1 VKKDRTPLAT
11 TGLLMHALTM
21 ASTRASP
28 RGHVVFFTET
38 MVVCVCLT
46 ALATQRKKETM
57 DVCVWL
63 TALATQ
69 RKKEP

>member
-1 VKKDRTPLAT
+1 VKKYRTPLAT

-28 RGHVVFFTET
+28 RDHVVFFTET

-46 ALATQRKKETM
+46 ALATQRKK
-57 DVCVWL
+57 
-63 TALATQ
+63 
-69 RKKEP
+69 